1 MNDDSE
7 GSIKRAEAIGAGF
20 TLLDGI
26 ALVIGAA
33 IASVHLK
40 QAAPP
45 GPLTGTAWVMMWLT
59 FTGVA
64 LTASG
69 PFFALI
75 RRLSGHPG
83 IAPRLGDR
91 LWVLLGTPWVLAA
104 LPRIV
109 TGSRDPDHRDLA
121 RQLHEVVLVTGIGV
135 SSLATLAIV
144 WARWVMVS
152 YGSAPHDQ
160 ETSVSWTDRI
170 GLTLAVAWPLQCAL
184 GMVVLGTPS

>member
-1 MNDDSE
+1 MKDDSE
-7 GSIKRAEAIGAGF
+7 GSITRPGATAAGF

-45 GPLTGTAWVMMWLT
+45 GPLTGTAWVIMWLT
-59 FTGVA
+59 FTGIA

-75 RRLSGHPG
+75 RRVSGRPG
-83 IAPRLGDR
+83 TLPRLGDW

-109 TGSRDPDHRDLA
+109 SGSRNDGERDLA
-121 RQLHEVVLVTGIGV
+121 GQLYDMILIAGLGIATIV
-135 SSLATLAIV
+135 TLAIV
-144 WARWVMVS
+144 WARWVMVPPGVVDEVREES
-152 YGSAPHDQ
+152 
-160 ETSVSWTDRI
+160 TSWTHRI
-170 GLTLAVAWPLQCAL
+170 GLTLAVAWPLQYAM
-184 GMVVLGTPS
+184 GMVVMGTPS

>member
-1 MNDDSE
+1 MNDDSG
-7 GSIKRAEAIGAGF
+7 GSIKRTETVGAGF

-45 GPLTGTAWVMMWLT
+45 GPLTGTGWVMMWLT

-75 RRLSGHPG
+75 RRISGRPG
-83 IAPRLGDR
+83 ISPRLGDW

-104 LPRIV
+104 IPRIV
-109 TGSRDPDHRDLA
+109 TGSRNQGERDLA
-121 RQLHEVVLVTGIGV
+121 RQLHDIVLATGLGV
-135 SSLATLAIV
+135 STLVTLAIL
-144 WARWVMVS
+144 WARWVMVTPS
-152 YGSAPHDQ
+152 PVPEGREESD
-160 ETSVSWTDRI
+160 SWTDRI
-170 GLTLAVAWPLQCAL
+170 GLTLAVAWPIQCAL
-184 GMVVLGTPS
+184 GMVVMGTPS